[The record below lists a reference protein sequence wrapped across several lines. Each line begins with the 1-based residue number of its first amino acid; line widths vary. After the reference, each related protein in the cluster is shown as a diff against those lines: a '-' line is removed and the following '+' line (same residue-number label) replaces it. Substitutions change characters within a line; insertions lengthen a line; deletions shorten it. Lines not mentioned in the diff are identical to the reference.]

1 MTSSTPVALLNASPD
16 SVASQ
21 RTNHQSP
28 DPSLSCSGHHSSSFG
43 TLRIASSP
51 VWGNLNVT
59 VTNPLVLYTCL
70 LTPDS
75 PELCLAFRHKTEL
88 YSSRQ
93 QQTGVE
99 NQRICDCDIQI
110 SSNWRVGD
118 PQSTE
123 RRRMM
128 SRRRKK
134 WIWWLVIVDPSWQNV
149 WEGFK
154 KNFSLWTFT
163 KTVAIESE
171 SEIYPSGGPNS
182 QDPKQALGPGTVL
195 VSMPPTTWDRQSVTI
210 CIISRLAPRIFPSR
224 SFTLY

>member
-154 KNFSLWTFT
+154 KISAFGHLL
-163 KTVAIESE
+163 
-171 SEIYPSGGPNS
+171 
-182 QDPKQALGPGTVL
+182 KQWQLKVK
-195 VSMPPTTWDRQSVTI
+195 VKFWS
-210 CIISRLAPRIFPSR
+210 
-224 SFTLY
+224 

>member
-75 PELCLAFRHKTEL
+75 PELCLAFWHKTEL

-149 WEGFK
+149 WE
-154 KNFSLWTFT
+154 SLNKIAAF
-163 KTVAIESE
+163 
-171 SEIYPSGGPNS
+171 
-182 QDPKQALGPGTVL
+182 QHLPKQWQLKV
-195 VSMPPTTWDRQSVTI
+195 
-210 CIISRLAPRIFPSR
+210 
-224 SFTLY
+224 

>member
-1 MTSSTPVALLNASPD
+1 MTSRTPVALLNASPD
-16 SVASQ
+16 SLASQ

-28 DPSLSCSGHHSSSFG
+28 DPSLSRSWHHSSSFG
-43 TLRIASSP
+43 SARIASSP

-70 LTPDS
+70 LTVDY

-110 SSNWRVGD
+110 SSNWRAGD
-118 PQSTE
+118 PRRTE

-128 SRRRKK
+128 SRTWKK
-134 WIWWLVIVDPSWQNV
+134 WIWWLVTGDPSWQNV
-149 WEGFK
+149 WA
-154 KNFSLWTFT
+154 SLNKISAF
-163 KTVAIESE
+163 
-171 SEIYPSGGPNS
+171 
-182 QDPKQALGPGTVL
+182 QHLPKQWQLKVK
-195 VSMPPTTWDRQSVTI
+195 VKFWS
-210 CIISRLAPRIFPSR
+210 
-224 SFTLY
+224 

>member
-75 PELCLAFRHKTEL
+75 PELCLPFRHKTEL

-93 QQTGVE
+93 QQTGLQ
-99 NQRICDCDIQI
+99 NQRICDCDIHI
-110 SSNWRVGD
+110 SSHWRAGN
-118 PQSTE
+118 PRRTE

-128 SRRRKK
+128 SRTRKK
-134 WIWWLVIVDPSWQNV
+134 WIWSLGTGDPSWQNV
-149 WEGFK
+149 WA
-154 KNFSLWTFT
+154 SLNKMSVF
-163 KTVAIESE
+163 
-171 SEIYPSGGPNS
+171 
-182 QDPKQALGPGTVL
+182 QRLPKQWQLNVIVKFG
-195 VSMPPTTWDRQSVTI
+195 S
-210 CIISRLAPRIFPSR
+210 
-224 SFTLY
+224 